1 MINMK
6 PKEAIKLDI
15 LKLYKSE
22 TYPKEEV
29 LLQDGLYRYLYQP
42 GEQHE
47 DKKRRATDLAWSKNT
62 YRLDQVV
69 ENPRNCVL
77 YYLQG
82 GPDRD
87 FIPEQFM
94 HILKDT

>member
-1 MINMK
+1 M
-6 PKEAIKLDI
+6 
-15 LKLYKSE
+15 
-22 TYPKEEV
+22 

-47 DKKRRATDLAWSKNT
+47 DKKRRATDFVWSKNM
-62 YRLDQVV
+62 YRLDQVI

-82 GPDRD
+82 GTDRD
-87 FIPEQFM
+87 FVSEQFM